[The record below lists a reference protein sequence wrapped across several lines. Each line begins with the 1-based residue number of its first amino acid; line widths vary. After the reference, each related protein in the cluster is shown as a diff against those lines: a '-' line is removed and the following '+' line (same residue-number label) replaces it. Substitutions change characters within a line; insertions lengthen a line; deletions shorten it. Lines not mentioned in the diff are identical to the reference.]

1 MKPARLT
8 RQRGGKEKRST
19 TIQPA
24 TVHNFSPLSSLS
36 LSLLSRR
43 IHLPKP
49 ERVRIAL
56 YHRNEIIY
64 QRNKTIGRCN
74 NEHQTWRHTLARGR
88 VSPRRGNRATED
100 EEGWI
105 DVDLSNV
112 RQRIFIFLEVWIS
125 GDCRWSYPRVKH
137 RIEIERSKKE
147 AYSKTTRD
155 KHDKASSDTVKRKR

>member
-1 MKPARLT
+1 MKPVRLT
-8 RQRGGKEKRST
+8 RQRGEKKKEVRQYNLRRC
-19 TIQPA
+19 TI
-24 TVHNFSPLSSLS
+24 SLS

-43 IHLPKP
+43 IHLPRL

-64 QRNKTIGRCN
+64 QRNRTIGRCN
-74 NEHQTWRHTLARGR
+74 NEHQTWCHTLARGR

-112 RQRIFIFLEVWIS
+112 RQRIFIFLEVWVS
-125 GDCRWSYPRVKH
+125 RDCRWSYPRVKH
-137 RIEIERSKKE
+137 CIEVERSKKE

-155 KHDKASSDTVKRKR
+155 KHGKASSDTVKRKR

>member
-8 RQRGGKEKRST
+8 RQRGEKKKEVRQYNLRRC
-19 TIQPA
+19 TI
-24 TVHNFSPLSSLS
+24 TLSLSLS

-43 IHLPKP
+43 IHLPRL

-64 QRNKTIGRCN
+64 QRNRTIGRCN
-74 NEHQTWRHTLARGR
+74 NEHQTWCHTLARGR

-112 RQRIFIFLEVWIS
+112 RQRIFIFLEV
-125 GDCRWSYPRVKH
+125 
-137 RIEIERSKKE
+137 
-147 AYSKTTRD
+147 
-155 KHDKASSDTVKRKR
+155 

>member
-1 MKPARLT
+1 MKPVRLT
-8 RQRGGKEKRST
+8 RQRGEKKKEVRQYNLRRC
-19 TIQPA
+19 TI
-24 TVHNFSPLSSLS
+24 SLS

-43 IHLPKP
+43 IHLPRL

-64 QRNKTIGRCN
+64 QRNRTIGRCN
-74 NEHQTWRHTLARGR
+74 NEHQTWCHTLARGR

-112 RQRIFIFLEVWIS
+112 RQRIFIFLEVWVS
-125 GDCRWSYPRVKH
+125 RDCRWSYPRVKH
-137 RIEIERSKKE
+137 RIEVERSKKE

-155 KHDKASSDTVKRKR
+155 KHGKASSDTVKRKR

>member
-8 RQRGGKEKRST
+8 RQRGEKKKEVRQYNLRRC
-19 TIQPA
+19 TI
-24 TVHNFSPLSSLS
+24 SLS

-43 IHLPKP
+43 IHLPRL

-64 QRNKTIGRCN
+64 QRNRTIGRCN
-74 NEHQTWRHTLARGR
+74 NEHQTWCHTLARGR

-112 RQRIFIFLEVWIS
+112 RQRIFIFLEVWVS
-125 GDCRWSYPRVKH
+125 RDCRWSYPRVKH
-137 RIEIERSKKE
+137 RIEVERSKKE

-155 KHDKASSDTVKRKR
+155 KHGKASSDTVKRKR